1 MNLKAIF
8 ASPQTTYAAILL
20 AVITL
25 LQAIY
30 TMIDGDPATVA
41 DWEEV
46 LKFMIVAY
54 CAFVGRDASVSD
66 QQSGIRPEK

>member
-8 ASPQTTYAAILL
+8 ASPQSTYAAILL
-20 AVITL
+20 AVITI

-30 TMIDGDPATVA
+30 ALIDGDPATVA

-46 LKFMIVAY
+46 VKFLIIAWA
-54 CAFVGRDASVSD
+54 AFVGRDAGTSD
-66 QQSGIRPEK
+66 QQSGVRPEK